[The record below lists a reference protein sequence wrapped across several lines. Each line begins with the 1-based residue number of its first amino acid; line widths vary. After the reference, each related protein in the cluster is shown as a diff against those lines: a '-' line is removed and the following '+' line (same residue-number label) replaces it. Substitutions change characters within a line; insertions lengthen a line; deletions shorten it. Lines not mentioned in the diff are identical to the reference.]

1 MKRLTFILAI
11 LLFPALSSMA
21 QNSTPQHALAA
32 TDKEHAT
39 EVDLLW
45 TDEDRDVFTESIV
58 PYSHRY
64 LDGKSGKELNLIIWG
79 PAIKVLAEND
89 QLQNKLASMID
100 KGLTV
105 KTSQFLTDQYGV
117 TEQLKQIGVEVG
129 KTDNVLTETLTEDAS
144 HVVSL

>member
-1 MKRLTFILAI
+1 MRRLAFILAI
-11 LLFPALSSMA
+11 LLIPALSSMA
-21 QNSTPQHALAA
+21 QHRTPQHALGAS
-32 TDKEHAT
+32 DKEHAT
-39 EVDLLW
+39 KIDLLW

-64 LDGKSGKELNLIIWG
+64 LDGKSGTELNLIIWG
-79 PAIKVLAEND
+79 PAVKLLAEDD

-100 KGLTV
+100 KGLQV

-117 TEQLKQIGVEVG
+117 TEELTEIGVEVG
-129 KTDNVLTETLTEDAS
+129 KTKDVLTETLTEDAS